1 VRASSQL
8 PVEFLSEDPLLVVRS
23 DDALLRLSVM

>member
-8 PVEFLSEDPLLVVRS
+8 PVEFLSEDPLLVARS
-23 DDALLRLSVM
+23 DDTMLRLSVM